1 MDSHRRDFLKTVG
14 GAIIATSAAGSSIAM
29 AQITKPTAKPI
40 EGATTAIIQHELPAL
55 PYAFDSL
62 EPYIDA
68 QTMELHHD
76 KHHAGY
82 VKGLNRAENE
92 LEKARATGDYSM
104 IQHWSRQ
111 AAFHGGGHY
120 LHTLFWQTMAPNG
133 KGGGGQ
139 PSGMLAD
146 RIKANFGNFELF
158 MAHFSAAAKA
168 VEGSGWGILAYRKTD
183 DRLVVLQVE
192 NHHKLSQMFVI
203 PILCLDVWEHAYYL
217 KYQNR
222 RADYIKAWWNV
233 VNWSEVA
240 ANLQAVM

>member
-1 MDSHRRDFLKTVG
+1 MESTRRDFLKTVG
-14 GAIIATSAAGSSIAM
+14 GAIIATSAVGSSLAL
-29 AQITKPTAKPI
+29 AQTTKSTDKPSEETA
-40 EGATTAIIQHELPAL
+40 TAIRGHELPPL
-55 PYAFDSL
+55 PYAFNAL

-76 KHHAGY
+76 KHHAAY
-82 VKGLNRAENE
+82 VKGLNLAESE
-92 LEKARATGDYSM
+92 LAKARATGDYSL

-111 AAFHGGGHY
+111 AAFHGGGHF
-120 LHTLFWQTMAPNG
+120 LHTLFWRIMAPYG

-146 RIKANFGNFELF
+146 GIQANFGNFELF
-158 MAHFSAAAKA
+158 MAHFAAAAQA

-183 DRLVVLQVE
+183 QRLAILQVE
-192 NHHKLSQMFVI
+192 NHHKLSQMFI
-203 PILCLDVWEHAYYL
+203 TPILCFDVWEHAYYL

-233 VNWSEVA
+233 VNWPKVE
-240 ANLQAVM
+240 ANLQAAM